1 MVGMRVA
8 VVGGGVA
15 GLVFAA
21 CLRRAGISCAVYEQA
36 EELGD
41 VGAGI
46 QLSPNGVRPLLGLG
60 LGADLARRSIR
71 PEAREI
77 RRWRDGRVIG
87 WTSLGAECEARFGAP
102 YLTLRRSEL
111 HECLRSGPTGPSIE
125 LGRRC
130 VGVRERAESHRG
142 VELSF
147 ADGSRADADLVV
159 GADGIRSAVRG
170 VFGPFVTPVVARD
183 RLRYSG
189 SVVHRAM
196 VPADQVPGARSR
208 VSIFVGPG
216 GHCVWY
222 PVSADWYSLAAV
234 TADPAGGARWRGP
247 GDRDAVL
254 AAFDGWHAD
263 VTGVLSAATDLTS
276 WALYDR
282 WPLTRWHA
290 RRIALIGD
298 AAHPMLP
305 FVAQGANQA
314 IESAVT
320 LATILAGGCGED
332 ITASLARYAR
342 LRAPRL
348 RQVSA
353 LVRRNGAELHL
364 PDGDE
369 QRRRD
374 RAMSEHS
381 GLSGQAW
388 LYGYDAEADARGRA
402 QAGAGLSSGPAVP
415 VGRAS

>member
-1 MVGMRVA
+1 MVGLRVA

-21 CLRRAGISCAVYEQA
+21 CLRRAGISCVVYEQA
-36 EELGD
+36 GELND
-41 VGAGI
+41 AGAGI

-60 LGADLARRSIR
+60 LGAELARRSVR

-77 RRWRDGRVIG
+77 RRWRDGRVLG

-102 YLTLRRSEL
+102 YVTLRRSEL
-111 HECLRSGPTGPSIE
+111 HECLRARPTGPIE

-130 VGVRERAESHRG
+130 VGVTELAESHRG

-147 ADGSRADADLVV
+147 ADGSVATADLVV

-170 VFGPFVTPVVARD
+170 AFGPFLAPVVARD
-183 RLRYSG
+183 QLRYAG

-196 VPADQVPGARSR
+196 VPADRLPAARPR

-234 TADPAGGARWRGP
+234 TADPAGGTRWRGP

-254 AAFDGWHAD
+254 AAFDGWHGD
-263 VTGVLSAATDLTS
+263 VARVLSAATELTS
-276 WALYDR
+276 WGLYDR
-282 WPLTRWHA
+282 WPLTRWHS

-305 FVAQGANQA
+305 FGAQGANQA
-314 IESAVT
+314 IESAAA
-320 LATILAGGCGED
+320 LATVLTGGPLRTGED
-332 ITASLARYAR
+332 ITAALARYAR

-348 RQVSA
+348 RQVA
-353 LVRRNGAELHL
+353 AMVRRNAAELHL

-381 GLSGQAW
+381 GLSDQAW
-388 LYGYDAEADARGRA
+388 LFGHDAEEAARAHPRA
-402 QAGAGLSSGPAVP
+402 TVSPAPAVP